1 MQQVNM
7 LVQYTRAKCDIFEL
21 QQNLCRNGALFRA
34 ATFACKPMTL
44 LVGRR
49 APEIA
54 ILVGREAPEIRPVVV
69 VPVLLV
75 GVQKS
80 GQRSQTLCFL

>member
-1 MQQVNM
+1 MQQVNT
-7 LVQYTRAKCDIFEL
+7 LVQYIRSKWDIFKL
-21 QQNLCRNGALFRA
+21 QQNLCRNGARFRA

-54 ILVGREAPEIRPVVV
+54 ILVGREAPEIQPSDWTFPSSEGPRN
-69 VPVLLV
+69 
-75 GVQKS
+75 
-80 GQRSQTLCFL
+80 GQLEGNVFDKK